1 MSGEANEGFNSI
13 RPMQVSLHMA
23 PSFEA
28 SWETILLPWFQ
39 AAGRVSWKQKQPTL
53 VVVPFRSQ
61 AYVIKGLLLDGDI
74 SLLGIRF
81 VSPAELREL
90 LAART
95 ETRLALREHLRL
107 LLSIAA
113 EECMKLPEDPALRE
127 KRMLEADFLA
137 AKSVARAPDHL
148 LRTIDQLGAA
158 GWDFSAVEL
167 PALREIAARFQRRLT
182 DCGFELIHSADRRA
196 LDQAVASPALFSN
209 ILVTGFNGA
218 HWALWPLLKAAVISA
233 KEATVLLDDPRDLAR
248 DLDETWVGTWEEA
261 FGEAKPI
268 SPPVNQITDSFFS
281 EEEMRGA
288 SGAPVNR
295 SFAVGADT
303 TEQAEAVA
311 QRCLHF
317 LADPTCDR
325 VGIVFSGAGA
335 LPRLVANALARLDIP
350 HHDGLAHFLPG
361 IFERADWRAWL
372 QLQESPRIN
381 SLLHFVNALPD
392 FGELFPDL
400 SFNAFERALRSTY
413 AEVLIDDLDI
423 LRRFCA
429 QESGGATEKIVA
441 ALDSIPFLPARALF
455 PEFLRAT
462 KAALNQLG
470 WKLHWMEISRRTG
483 DWVDKL
489 DIEFSRALYLRWL
502 GEIAFSFTA
511 ARETISDHPYAR
523 VQLFT
528 VPQAQGQEWSH
539 LIFAG
544 WNEGSWPPRETGEF
558 ARQDEID
565 AFNRSIQ
572 KLNRRASRQGRQGE
586 GHTAI
591 HENHTLYLGPAQQ
604 RQIALRQFETL
615 LESATRQITFTAS
628 LVQEDAPERFWNPS
642 ELFTR
647 HYQEAN
653 NTPLTQKAMN
663 QLQACTRS
671 WLDKARDPKRSDV
684 TASREIQSTR
694 IAYDARRDPN
704 VPSGE
709 YDFAFR
715 SEPSFVPILSVSEF
729 EQLIAAPAL
738 VWLKKYLGVKATDQS
753 ANLWNSSTGMWVHDW
768 LAVIAVGT
776 AKTFTRLPDSTEIE
790 RRVCAA
796 AETKRSD
803 VARLCQVARKSL
815 PDWWS
820 GGWRNAL
827 FLARAL
833 AEKLGTVTDWPW
845 MATEWT
851 IDGDLAVKVTA
862 SAALSLRGRIDLL
875 LARKAPNVGSLVA
888 DDIWIIDY
896 KTGAKKALATAK
908 QDADGRRPALKK
920 KLLDGSALQ
929 LGLYAFAASALGAPR
944 TEVSLLSPFV
954 RQLDPQISSE
964 EFSSEED
971 IFSELARMQQTGIFG
986 MHGPLRSAY
995 RFTDDYPLATL
1006 AIDPDILEQR
1016 WELTHP
1022 ALVRDEEDMFW

>member
-1 MSGEANEGFNSI
+1 MPKKPVETG
-13 RPMQVSLHMA
+13 RPSAKVSLHIGA
-23 PSFEA
+23 SFRA
-28 SWETILLPWFQ
+28 AWETILLPWFQ
-39 AAGRVSWKQKQPTL
+39 AAGQISWQQRQPT
-53 VVVPFRSQ
+53 VVAMPFRSQ
-61 AYVIKGLLLDGDI
+61 AYAIKRLLLDRGV

-90 LAART
+90 LAARS
-95 ETRLALREHLRL
+95 EMHLALREHLRL

-113 EECMKLPEDPALRE
+113 EECMKLPVDPPLRE

-167 PALREIAARFQRRLT
+167 PALREITTRFHRRLA
-182 DCGFELIHSADRRA
+182 DCGFELIHAADRRA
-196 LDQAVASPALFSN
+196 LDQAVASPPLFTN

-218 HWALWPLLKAAVISA
+218 HWPLWPLLQAAVLSA
-233 KEATVLLDDPRDLAR
+233 KNATVLLDDPSDAAR
-248 DLDETWVGTWEEA
+248 DIDETWVGTWEEG
-261 FGEAKPI
+261 FGEAKQV
-268 SPPVNQITDSFFS
+268 SLPPNQITDSLFS

-288 SGAPVNR
+288 SPVAIGR
-295 SFAVGADT
+295 SFLVGADT
-303 TEQAEAVA
+303 REQAEAVA
-311 QRCLHF
+311 QQCLHF

-325 VGIVFSGAGA
+325 VGIVFSGPGA
-335 LPRLVANALARLDIP
+335 LPRLVASALARLDIS
-350 HHDGLAHFLPG
+350 HYDGLAHFLPG
-361 IFERADWRAWL
+361 IFEAADWRAWL
-372 QLQESPRIN
+372 RLQESPRIN
-381 SLLHFVNALPD
+381 SLLHFVNTLSDHA
-392 FGELFPDL
+392 EIFPDVSL
-400 SFNAFERALRSTY
+400 NAFERTLRSAY

-423 LRRFCA
+423 LRRFCE
-429 QESGGATEKIVA
+429 QESGGTKEKVA
-441 ALDSIPFLPARALF
+441 AALNSISFLPARARF

-462 KAALNQLG
+462 KAALNRLG
-470 WKLHWMEISRRTG
+470 WRSHWMEISRRTG
-483 DWVDKL
+483 DWVHKL

-502 GEIAFSFTA
+502 GEIAFTFTA
-511 ARETISDHPYAR
+511 ARETIGDHPYAR
-523 VQLFT
+523 VQLLS
-528 VPQAQGQEWSH
+528 VPQAHSQQWSH

-591 HENHTLYLGPAQQ
+591 REGHTLYLGPAQQ

-615 LESATRQITFTAS
+615 VESTTQRITFTAS
-628 LVQEDAPERFWNPS
+628 LVQEDAPERLWNPS

-647 HYQEAN
+647 HYQEVN
-653 NTPLTQKAMN
+653 NSPLTQKAMN
-663 QLQACTRS
+663 QLQALTRS
-671 WLDKARDPKRSDV
+671 SLDKAGDPKRRSAIV
-684 TASREIQSTR
+684 SQEIESTR

-704 VPSGE
+704 VPSRE

-715 SEPSFVPILSVSEF
+715 SKPPVVPTLSVSDF
-729 EQLIAAPAL
+729 DQLIPAPGL
-738 VWLKKYLGVKATDQS
+738 VWLKKYLGVKAADES
-753 ANLWNSSTGMWVHDW
+753 DNVWNSSTGKWVHDW
-768 LAVIAVGT
+768 LAAVAAGT
-776 AKTFTRLPDSTEIE
+776 VKTFTRLPDSTEME
-790 RRVCAA
+790 RRVCTA

-803 VARLCQVARKSL
+803 VTDLCRAAGKPV

-827 FLARAL
+827 FLARIL
-833 AEKLGTVTDWPW
+833 AEKLGAVMDWSW

-851 IDGDLAVKVTA
+851 INEDLAVKVTENA
-862 SAALSLRGRIDLL
+862 TLSLRGRIDLL
-875 LARKAPNVGSLVA
+875 LARKAPSAGSLA
-888 DDIWIIDY
+888 AENLWIIDY
-896 KTGAKKALATAK
+896 KTGAKKALAAAK
-908 QDADGRRPALKK
+908 KDANGRRPALKK

-929 LGLYAFAASALGAPR
+929 LGLYTLAVRALGAQR
-944 TEVSLLSPFV
+944 TEVSLLSPLV
-954 RQLDPQISSE
+954 RRLEPQISGD

-971 IFSELARMQQTGIFG
+971 IFAELARMQQTGTFG

-1006 AIDPDILEQR
+1006 AVDSDILEQR

-1022 ALVRDEEDMFW
+1022 ALVRDEEEIFW

>member
-1 MSGEANEGFNSI
+1 MPKKRVEAD
-13 RPMQVSLHMA
+13 RPSTQVLLHTGA
-23 PSFEA
+23 SFHA
-28 SWETILLPWFQ
+28 AWETVLLPWFQ
-39 AAGRVSWKQKQPTL
+39 AAGRVSWQQRQPTL
-53 VVVPFRSQ
+53 VALPFRSQ
-61 AYVIKGLLLDGDI
+61 AYAIKGLLLDRDV

-90 LAART
+90 LAARS
-95 ETRLALREHLRL
+95 EMRLALREHLRL

-167 PALREIAARFQRRLT
+167 PALREIATRFQQRLV
-182 DCGFELIHSADRRA
+182 DCGFELIHTADRRA
-196 LDQAVASPALFSN
+196 LSQALASPPAFTN

-218 HWALWPLLKAAVISA
+218 HWSLWPLLQAAVVSS
-233 KEATVLLDDPRDLAR
+233 KEATVLLDDPRDVAR
-248 DLDETWVGTWEEA
+248 DIDEAWVGTWEEA

-268 SPPVNQITDSFFS
+268 SLPMHQITDSLFS
-281 EEEMRGA
+281 EEEMRGV
-288 SGAPVNR
+288 SVGSVDR
-295 SFAVGADT
+295 SFVVGADT

-311 QRCLHF
+311 QQCLDF
-317 LADPTCDR
+317 LADPACDR

-350 HHDGLAHFLPG
+350 HHDGVAHFLPG
-361 IFERADWRAWL
+361 IFEAADWRAWL
-372 QLQESPRIN
+372 RLQESPRIN
-381 SLLHFVNALPD
+381 SLLHFVNALSD
-392 FGELFPDL
+392 HAELFSDL
-400 SFNAFERALRSTY
+400 SLNAFERTLRSAY

-429 QESGGATEKIVA
+429 QESGGKKEKAAA
-441 ALDSIPFLPARALF
+441 ALDSIPFLPARARF
-455 PEFLRAT
+455 SEFLVAT
-462 KAALNQLG
+462 KAALNRLG
-470 WKLHWMEISRRTG
+470 WKSHWMEISRRTG
-483 DWVDKL
+483 DWVGKL

-511 ARETISDHPYAR
+511 ARETIGDHPYAR
-523 VQLFT
+523 VQLLT

-565 AFNRSIQ
+565 AFNSSIQ

-591 HENHTLYLGPAQQ
+591 RENHTLYLGPAQQ

-615 LESATRQITFTAS
+615 VESATRQIAFTAS
-628 LVQEDAPERFWNPS
+628 LVQEDAPERLWNPS

-647 HYQEAN
+647 HYQAVN
-653 NTPLTQKAMN
+653 NSPLTQRAMN
-663 QLQACTRS
+663 QLQARTRS
-671 WLDKARDPKRSDV
+671 RLDKVRDPERSNL

-704 VPSGE
+704 GSSGE
-709 YDFAFR
+709 YDFALR
-715 SEPSFVPILSVSEF
+715 SKPFLVPILSVSEF
-729 EQLIAAPAL
+729 EQLIAVPAL
-738 VWLKKYLGVKATDQS
+738 VWLKKYLGVS
-753 ANLWNSSTGMWVHDW
+753 AADKSGNLWNSTSGKWVHDW
-768 LAVIAVGT
+768 LAAIAAGT
-776 AKTFTRLPDSTEIE
+776 AKTFTRLPEPTEIE
-790 RRVCAA
+790 RCVCAA

-803 VARLCQVARKSL
+803 VAHLCQAARKPL

-820 GGWRNAL
+820 GGWRNAA
-827 FLARAL
+827 FLARVL

-845 MATEWT
+845 MATERT
-851 IDGDLAVKVTA
+851 IEGAFAVKTTEN
-862 SAALSLRGRIDLL
+862 AALSLRGRIDLL
-875 LARKAPNVGSLVA
+875 LTRTAPSAGSLA
-888 DDIWIIDY
+888 AENLWIIDY

-908 QDADGRRPALKK
+908 QDAAGRRPALKK

-929 LGLYAFAASALGAPR
+929 LGLYALAASALGAQR
-944 TEVSLLSPFV
+944 TEVSLLSPLV
-954 RQLDPQISSE
+954 RQLEPQICGD
-964 EFSSEED
+964 EFSSEAD
-971 IFSELARMQQTGIFG
+971 IFAELARMQQTGIFG
-986 MHGPLRSAY
+986 MHGLLRSSY

-1006 AIDPDILEQR
+1006 AIDLDILEQR

-1022 ALVRDEEDMFW
+1022 ALVRDEEDIFW

>member
-1 MSGEANEGFNSI
+1 MPKKRVEADRSSA
-13 RPMQVSLHMA
+13 QVSLHIGA
-23 PSFEA
+23 SFCTA
-28 SWETILLPWFQ
+28 WETILLPWFQ
-39 AAGRVSWKQKQPTL
+39 AAGRVSWQQRQPTL
-53 VVVPFRSQ
+53 VAVPFRSQ
-61 AYVIKGLLLDGDI
+61 AYAIKGLLLDGGV
-74 SLLGIRF
+74 SVLGIRF

-90 LAART
+90 LAARSKP
-95 ETRLALREHLRL
+95 RLALREHLRL
-107 LLSIAA
+107 LLAIAA

-167 PALREIAARFQRRLT
+167 PALRDIATQFQGRLA
-182 DCGFELIHSADRRA
+182 DCGFELIHIADRRA
-196 LDQAVASPALFSN
+196 VDQALASPPLFAN

-218 HWALWPLLKAAVISA
+218 HWPLWPLLQAAVVSA
-233 KEATVLLDDPRDLAR
+233 KEATVLLDDPRDVAR
-248 DLDETWVGTWEEA
+248 DIDETWVGTWEEA

-268 SPPVNQITDSFFS
+268 SVPVNQITDSLFS
-281 EEEMRGA
+281 EEEMRGT
-288 SGAPVNR
+288 SVGPVNR

-311 QRCLHF
+311 QQCLRF
-317 LADPTCDR
+317 LADATCDH
-325 VGIVFSGAGA
+325 VGVVFSGAGA
-335 LPRLVANALARLDIP
+335 LPRLVANALARMDVP
-350 HHDGLAHFLPG
+350 HYDGLAHFLPG
-361 IFERADWRAWL
+361 IFEAADWRAWL

-381 SLLHFVNALPD
+381 SLLHFVNVLSD
-392 FGELFPDL
+392 HDKLFPDL
-400 SFNAFERALRSTY
+400 SLNAFERTLRSAY

-429 QESGGATEKIVA
+429 QESGGTKEKVA
-441 ALDSIPFLPARALF
+441 AALESIPFLPARARF

-470 WKLHWMEISRRTG
+470 WKSHWIEISRLTG
-483 DWVDKL
+483 NWVDNL
-489 DIEFSRALYLRWL
+489 NIEFSRALYLRWL

-511 ARETISDHPYAR
+511 ARETVGDHPYAR
-523 VQLFT
+523 VQLLT
-528 VPQAQGQEWSH
+528 VPQAHGREWSH

-544 WNEGSWPPRETGEF
+544 WNEGSWPPPETGEF

-591 HENHTLYLGPAQQ
+591 RENHTLYLGPAQQ

-615 LESATRQITFTAS
+615 LESATQQITFTAG
-628 LVQEDAPERFWNPS
+628 LVQEDAPERLWNPS

-653 NTPLTQKAMN
+653 NRPLTQKAMN
-663 QLQACTRS
+663 QLQAQTRN
-671 WLDKARDPKRSDV
+671 WLNTVRDPKRPDLA
-684 TASREIQSTR
+684 ASREIQSTR

-715 SEPSFVPILSVSEF
+715 SKPTVIPTLSVSEF
-729 EQLIAAPAL
+729 EQLIAAPAF
-738 VWLKKYLGVKATDQS
+738 VWLKIYLGIKAAEQS
-753 ANLWNSSTGMWVHDW
+753 GNLCNSSTGKWVHDW
-768 LAVIAVGT
+768 LAAIAAGT
-776 AKTFTRLPDSTEIE
+776 AKTFTRLPDPTEME

-796 AETKRSD
+796 AEMKRSE
-803 VARLCQVARKSL
+803 VARLCQDARKPL

-820 GGWRNAL
+820 GGWRNAV

-833 AEKLGTVTDWPW
+833 AEKLATVTDWPW
-845 MATEWT
+845 IATEWT
-851 IDGDLAVKVTA
+851 IDGDFAAKMTA
-862 SAALSLRGRIDLL
+862 STALSLRGRMDLL
-875 LARKAPNVGSLVA
+875 LAPTAPSAGSLSVE
-888 DDIWIIDY
+888 DLWIVDY
-896 KTGAKKALATAK
+896 KTGAKKALAIAK
-908 QDADGRRPALKK
+908 QDADERRPALKK
-920 KLLDGSALQ
+920 KLLDGTALQ
-929 LGLYAFAASALGAPR
+929 LGLYALAASALGAQR
-944 TEVSLLSPFV
+944 TEVSLLSPLV
-954 RQLDPQISSE
+954 RRLEPQISGD
-964 EFSSEED
+964 EFSSEAD
-971 IFSELARMQQTGIFG
+971 IFAELARMQQTGTFG
-986 MHGPLRSAY
+986 MHGLLRSAY
-995 RFTDDYPLATL
+995 RFTDDYPLAML

>member
-1 MSGEANEGFNSI
+1 MLKKRIEAD
-13 RPMQVSLHMA
+13 RPSAHVSLHIGA
-23 PSFEA
+23 SFHA
-28 SWETILLPWFQ
+28 AWENALLPWFQ
-39 AAGRVSWKQKQPTL
+39 AAGHFSWQQRQPTL
-53 VVVPFRSQ
+53 VAVPFRSQ
-61 AYVIKGLLLDGDI
+61 AYALKGLLLDRGV

-81 VSPAELREL
+81 VYPAQLREL
-90 LAART
+90 LAARS
-95 ETRLALREHLRL
+95 EMRLALREHLRL

-167 PALREIAARFQRRLT
+167 PALREIAARFQQRLT
-182 DCGFELIHSADRRA
+182 DCGFELIHTADRRA
-196 LDQAVASPALFSN
+196 LDQAVASPPLFTN

-218 HWALWPLLKAAVISA
+218 HWPLWPLLQAAVVSA
-233 KEATVLLDDPRDLAR
+233 KEATVLLDDPRDVTR
-248 DLDETWVGTWEEA
+248 EIDETWVGTWEEA

-268 SPPVNQITDSFFS
+268 SVPVNQITDSLFS

-288 SGAPVNR
+288 SVDSVDR
-295 SFAVGADT
+295 SFLVGGDT

-311 QRCLHF
+311 QQCLHF

-335 LPRLVANALARLDIP
+335 LPRLVASALARLDIP
-350 HHDGLAHFLPG
+350 HYDGLAHFLPG
-361 IFERADWRAWL
+361 IFEAADWRAWL

-381 SLLHFVNALPD
+381 SLLHFVNALSD
-392 FGELFPDL
+392 HGELFPDL
-400 SFNAFERALRSTY
+400 SLNAFERTLRSAY

-429 QESGGATEKIVA
+429 QESGGTKERVAA
-441 ALDSIPFLPARALF
+441 ALDSIPFLPARACF

-470 WKLHWMEISRRTG
+470 WKSHWMEISRRTG
-483 DWVDKL
+483 DCVGRL
-489 DIEFSRALYLRWL
+489 DVEFSRALYLRWL
-502 GEIAFSFTA
+502 GEIASTFTA
-511 ARETISDHPYAR
+511 ARETIGDHPYAR
-523 VQLFT
+523 VQLLT
-528 VPQAQGQEWSH
+528 VPQAHGQEWSH

-591 HENHTLYLGPAQQ
+591 RENHTLYLGPAQQ

-615 LESATRQITFTAS
+615 VELATQQITFTAS
-628 LVQEDAPERFWNPS
+628 LVQEDAPERLWNPS

-653 NTPLTQKAMN
+653 NSPLTQKAMN
-663 QLQACTRS
+663 QLQVRTRS
-671 WLDKARDPKRSDV
+671 WLDKARHPKRSV
-684 TASREIQSTR
+684 LTASREIESTR

-715 SEPSFVPILSVSEF
+715 SKPSLFPTLSVSEL

-738 VWLKKYLGVKATDQS
+738 VWLKRYLGVKAADES
-753 ANLWNSSTGMWVHDW
+753 GNVWNSSTGQWVHDW
-768 LAVIAVGT
+768 LAAIAAGT
-776 AKTFTRLPDSTEIE
+776 AKTFTRLSDSTEME

-796 AETKRSD
+796 AETKRSNI
-803 VARLCQVARKSL
+803 ARLCQAARKPL

-820 GGWRNAL
+820 GGWRNAV

-833 AEKLGTVTDWPW
+833 AEKLGMVTDWAW

-851 IDGDLAVKVTA
+851 IDGDLAVKVTGN
-862 SAALSLRGRIDLL
+862 AALSLRGRIDLL
-875 LARKAPNVGSLVA
+875 LAREAPSAGSLA
-888 DDIWIIDY
+888 AEDLWIIDY
-896 KTGAKKALATAK
+896 KTGAKKALAIGK
-908 QDADGRRPALKK
+908 RIADGRGSALKK

-929 LGLYAFAASALGAPR
+929 LGLYTLAASALGAQR
-944 TEVSLLSPFV
+944 TEVSLLSPIV
-954 RQLDPQISSE
+954 RRLEPQISGD
-964 EFSSEED
+964 EFSSEAD
-971 IFSELARMQQTGIFG
+971 IFAELARMQQTGIFG

>member
-1 MSGEANEGFNSI
+1 MPKKSVEAN
-13 RPMQVSLHMA
+13 RPSAQVSLHIGA
-23 PSFEA
+23 SFCTT
-28 SWETILLPWFQ
+28 WETILLPWFQ
-39 AAGRVSWKQKQPTL
+39 AAGRVSWQQRQPTL
-53 VVVPFRSQ
+53 VAVPFRSQ
-61 AYVIKGLLLDGDI
+61 AYAIKGLLLDRRV

-90 LAART
+90 LTTRSK
-95 ETRLALREHLRL
+95 TRLALREHLRL
-107 LLSIAA
+107 LLAIAA
-113 EECMKLPEDPALRE
+113 EESMKLPEDPALRE
-127 KRMLEADFLA
+127 KRILEADFLA

-158 GWDFSAVEL
+158 GWNFSAVEL
-167 PALREIAARFQRRLT
+167 PALREIVARFQERLA
-182 DCGFELIHSADRRA
+182 DCGFELIHTADRRA
-196 LDQAVASPALFSN
+196 LDQALASPPLFAN

-218 HWALWPLLKAAVISA
+218 HWPLWPLLHAAVVSA
-233 KEATVLLDDPRDLAR
+233 KEATVLLDDPRDVAR
-248 DLDETWVGTWEEA
+248 DIDETWVGTWEEA

-268 SPPVNQITDSFFS
+268 SLPVNQITDSLFS
-281 EEEMRGA
+281 EEEMRGT
-288 SGAPVNR
+288 SLGPVNR

-311 QRCLHF
+311 QQCLHF
-317 LADPTCDR
+317 LADPTCDH

-335 LPRLVANALARLDIP
+335 LPRLVANALARLDVP
-350 HHDGLAHFLPG
+350 HYDGLAHFLPG
-361 IFERADWRAWL
+361 IFEAADWRAWL

-381 SLLHFVNALPD
+381 SLLHFVNMLSD
-392 FGELFPDL
+392 RGKLFPDL
-400 SFNAFERALRSTY
+400 SLNVFERTLRSAY

-429 QESGGATEKIVA
+429 QESGGTNEKVA
-441 ALDSIPFLPARALF
+441 AALESIPFLPARARF

-462 KAALNQLG
+462 KAALNRLG
-470 WKLHWMEISRRTG
+470 WKSHWMEISRRTG
-483 DWVDKL
+483 DWIDKL

-511 ARETISDHPYAR
+511 ARETIGDHPYAR
-523 VQLFT
+523 VQLLT
-528 VPQAQGQEWSH
+528 VPQAHGREWSH

-544 WNEGSWPPRETGEF
+544 WNEGSWPPAETGEF

-591 HENHTLYLGPAQQ
+591 RENHTLYLGPAQQ

-628 LVQEDAPERFWNPS
+628 LVQEDAPERLWNPS

-653 NTPLTQKAMN
+653 NRPLTQKAMN
-663 QLQACTRS
+663 QLQARIRS
-671 WLDKARDPKRSDV
+671 WLNKVRDPKRSDLA
-684 TASREIQSTR
+684 ASQEIQPTR
-694 IAYDARRDPN
+694 TAYDARRDPN

-715 SEPSFVPILSVSEF
+715 SKPTVIPTLSVSEF

-738 VWLKKYLGVKATDQS
+738 VWLKKYLGIKAADQS
-753 ANLWNSSTGMWVHDW
+753 GNLWNSSTGKWVHDW
-768 LAVIAVGT
+768 LAAIAVGT
-776 AKTFTRLPDSTEIE
+776 AKTFTRLPDPTEME

-796 AETKRSD
+796 AETKRSE
-803 VARLCQVARKSL
+803 VARLCQDARKPL

-820 GGWRNAL
+820 GGWRNAV

-845 MATEWT
+845 IATEWT
-851 IDGDLAVKVTA
+851 IDGDFAGKVTA
-862 SAALSLRGRIDLL
+862 NTELSLRGRMDLL
-875 LARKAPNVGSLVA
+875 LAPSAPSAGSLSVE
-888 DDIWIIDY
+888 DLWIIDY
-896 KTGAKKALATAK
+896 KTGAKKALAIAK

-920 KLLDGSALQ
+920 KLLDGTALQ
-929 LGLYAFAASALGAPR
+929 LGLYALAASALGTQR
-944 TEVSLLSPFV
+944 IEVSLLSPLV
-954 RQLDPQISSE
+954 RRLEPQISGD
-964 EFSSEED
+964 EFSSEAD

-995 RFTDDYPLATL
+995 RFMDDYPLATV

>member
-1 MSGEANEGFNSI
+1 MPKKRVEAD
-13 RPMQVSLHMA
+13 RPSAQVSLHIGA
-23 PSFEA
+23 SFCTT
-28 SWETILLPWFQ
+28 WETILLPWFQ
-39 AAGRVSWKQKQPTL
+39 AAGRVSWQQRQPTL
-53 VVVPFRSQ
+53 VIVPFRSQ
-61 AYVIKGLLLDGDI
+61 AYAIKGLLLDRGV

-90 LAART
+90 LVARS

-107 LLSIAA
+107 LLAIAA

-158 GWDFSAVEL
+158 GWDFSTVEL
-167 PALREIAARFQRRLT
+167 PALREIAARFQERLA
-182 DCGFELIHSADRRA
+182 DCGFELIHTADRRA
-196 LDQAVASPALFSN
+196 LDQALASPPVFAN

-218 HWALWPLLKAAVISA
+218 HWPLWPLLQAAVVSA
-233 KEATVLLDDPRDLAR
+233 KEATVLLDDPRDVAR
-248 DLDETWVGTWEEA
+248 DIDETWVGTWEEA

-268 SPPVNQITDSFFS
+268 SLPVNQITDSLFS
-281 EEEMRGA
+281 EEEMRGTPA
-288 SGAPVNR
+288 GPVNR

-311 QRCLHF
+311 QQCLHF
-317 LADPTCDR
+317 LADPTCDH

-335 LPRLVANALARLDIP
+335 LPRLVANALARLDVP
-350 HHDGLAHFLPG
+350 HYDGLAHFLPG
-361 IFERADWRAWL
+361 IFEAADWRAWL

-381 SLLHFVNALPD
+381 SLLYFVNVLSD
-392 FGELFPDL
+392 HSKLFPDL
-400 SFNAFERALRSTY
+400 SLNAFERILRSAY

-429 QESGGATEKIVA
+429 QESGCTKEKVA
-441 ALDSIPFLPARALF
+441 AALESIPFLPARAPF
-455 PEFLRAT
+455 SEFLRAT
-462 KAALNQLG
+462 KAALNRLG
-470 WKLHWMEISRRTG
+470 WKSHWMEISRRTG

-511 ARETISDHPYAR
+511 ARETIGDHPYAR
-523 VQLFT
+523 VQLLT
-528 VPQAQGQEWSH
+528 VPQAHGQKWSH

-591 HENHTLYLGPAQQ
+591 CENHTLYLGPAQQ

-628 LVQEDAPERFWNPS
+628 LTQEDAPERLWNPS

-653 NTPLTQKAMN
+653 NVPLTQKAMN
-663 QLQACTRS
+663 QLQARTRS
-671 WLDKARDPKRSDV
+671 WLNKVHHPKRSDLA
-684 TASREIQSTR
+684 TSREIQSTR

-704 VPSGE
+704 VPSDE

-715 SEPSFVPILSVSEF
+715 SKPPVVPTLSVSEF

-738 VWLKKYLGVKATDQS
+738 VWLKKYLGIKAAEQS
-753 ANLWNSSTGMWVHDW
+753 GNLWNSSTGKWVHDW
-768 LAVIAVGT
+768 LAAIAVGT
-776 AKTFTRLPDSTEIE
+776 AKTFTRLPAFTEME

-796 AETKRSD
+796 AETKRSE
-803 VARLCQVARKSL
+803 VACLCQAARKPL

-820 GGWRNAL
+820 SGWRNAV

-845 MATEWT
+845 IATEWN
-851 IDGDLAVKVTA
+851 IDGDFAAKVTA
-862 SAALSLRGRIDLL
+862 SPTLSFRGRMDLL
-875 LARKAPNVGSLVA
+875 LARSEPSAGSLSVE
-888 DDIWIIDY
+888 DLWIIDY
-896 KTGAKKALATAK
+896 KTGAKRALATAK

-920 KLLDGSALQ
+920 KLLDGTALQ
-929 LGLYAFAASALGAPR
+929 LGLYALAASALGAQR
-944 TEVSLLSPFV
+944 IEVSLLSPLV
-954 RQLDPQISSE
+954 RRLEPQISGDEFFSE
-964 EFSSEED
+964 AD
-971 IFSELARMQQTGIFG
+971 IFAELARIQQTGIFG